1 MVQTTLSC
9 LGKRWVIR
17 QHNAALSQHMSRALN
32 ISPLI
37 SQVLINR
44 GIDTPEAASKF
55 LSPRLSDLPSP
66 FLMKDMHRAVD
77 RVLAAL
83 ARRERICV
91 CGDYDADGITATA
104 LLILFLQEAGGDVQF
119 YVPSRLEEGY
129 GLNQT
134 TITSLAADGVRLIIT
149 VDCGMSDGEEIAY
162 AAACGID
169 VIVTDH
175 HEPPDYPA
183 PAYAILNPKQ
193 PACQYPFKG
202 LAGVGV
208 AFKLITALRRRMREQ
223 GLWPS
228 GEPNLRKYLDMVA
241 IGTIADIMPMV
252 GENRVLVKHGLEVI
266 GEGERPG
273 IRALKKVCG
282 IGRGTVTASM
292 VGYRLAP
299 RMNASGRIADAGA
312 SVRLLLAQ
320 NDQEADELARSIDAE
335 NTRRQQIERIILSQA
350 RAMVGTPDEIPDAL
364 VLFSEHWHPGVV
376 GLCASRLTDEYNR
389 PVILIA
395 VDRNRN
401 EGKGSAR
408 SIEGFDLYAA
418 IKQCRG
424 LLEEFGGHKDA
435 AGITISL
442 ENLEAFKTAFTEIV
456 RRECAD
462 KDFSSVLTID
472 AEIPL
477 EYLAED
483 VLEELEALAP
493 FGSCNP
499 EPIFCTQAIRH
510 YDARVVGNG
519 HLKLMIKQDRSFFQA
534 IGYNMGLKHAPQDGD
549 IRLAFVPEFNVYN
562 GERFIQLNLRD
573 MQYSSSS

>member
-1 MVQTTLSC
+1 MVHSTASN

-17 QHNAALSQHMSRALN
+17 QHNVELCQHISRALN

-44 GIDTPEAASKF
+44 GIDTPEAASQF

-66 FLMKDMHRAVD
+66 FLMKDMHRAVE

-83 ARRERICV
+83 ARRERICI

-104 LLILFLQEAGGDVQF
+104 LLVLFLKEAGGDVQF
-119 YVPSRLEEGY
+119 YVPSRIEEGY
-129 GLNQT
+129 GLNR
-134 TITSLAADGVRLIIT
+134 AAIGAFAASGVHLIIT
-149 VDCGMSDGEEIAY
+149 VDCGMSDAEEIAY
-162 AAACGID
+162 AAARGID

-175 HEPPDYPA
+175 HEPPEQPA

-193 PACQYPFKG
+193 ATCEYPFKG

-208 AFKLITALRRRMREQ
+208 AFKLIMALRRRMREQ
-223 GLWPS
+223 GLWPN

-241 IGTIADIMPMV
+241 IGTIADVMPMI
-252 GENRVLVKHGLEVI
+252 GENRVLVKNGLEVI
-266 GEGERPG
+266 AEGERPG

-282 IGRGTVTASM
+282 IGPGPVTATM

-312 SVRLLLAQ
+312 SVRLLLTQ
-320 NDQEADELARSIDAE
+320 DEQEAAALARSIDEE

-350 RAMVGTPDEIPDAL
+350 RTMVQNHAEIPHAL
-364 VLFSEHWHPGVV
+364 VLFSEDWHPGVV
-376 GLCASRLTDEYNR
+376 GLCASRLSDEYNR

-395 VDRNRN
+395 VDRDRN
-401 EGKGSAR
+401 EGRGSAR
-408 SIEGFDLYAA
+408 SVEGFDLYGA
-418 IKQCRG
+418 IRQCRN
-424 LLEEFGGHKDA
+424 LLEDFGGHKDA
-435 AGITISL
+435 AGLTVSL
-442 ENLEAFKTAFTEIV
+442 VNLEAFRNAFTEIV

-472 AEIPL
+472 AEVPL
-477 EYLAED
+477 EYLSED

-499 EPIFCTQAIRH
+499 EPVFCTQAIRH
-510 YDARVVGNG
+510 YDARIVGNG
-519 HLKLMIKQDRSFFQA
+519 HLKLIIKQDRSFFQA
-534 IGYNMGLKHAPQDGD
+534 IGFNMGFRYTPQDGD
-549 IRLAFVPEFNVYN
+549 IRLAFVPQFSVYN

-573 MQYSSSS
+573 IQYSS